1 MADPQEPKR
10 HWLAGLRESNA
21 VGWLALAALIVVIV
35 ISTIMF
41 GGQGSK
47 VATTETPSSPFAR

>member
-1 MADPQEPKR
+1 MADPQEQKR

-21 VGWLALAALIVVIV
+21 VGWLALAALVVVIV
-35 ISTIMF
+35 ISTVMF

-47 VATTETPSSPFAR
+47 VATTEPPSSTVAR

>member
-1 MADPQEPKR
+1 MADPQQPNP
-10 HWLAGLRESNA
+10 HWLKGFRESNA
-21 VGWLALAALIVVIV
+21 VGWLALAALVVVIV

-47 VATTETPSSPFAR
+47 VATTETPSSSVAR